1 MEFVAPRLV
10 DLAFG
15 DEGALGHGQPAPRQA
30 HPARHVLFDQQQCRA
45 LLGTE
50 VKALRNAKV
59 QMSDAYVFIKNGEAF
74 LSNMHIG
81 EYSHGNRENHA
92 PMRVRKLLLNKS
104 ELNKIEA
111 ALNEKGLTIVPTQMY
126 FVKGKAKIEIGV
138 GKGKKTHD
146 KRQTIKE
153 NESKRE
159 LARIRKR

>member
-1 MEFVAPRLV
+1 MAAK
-10 DLAFG
+10 DDG
-15 DEGALGHGQPAPRQA
+15 KKTISTNKDA
-30 HPARHVLFDQQQCRA
+30 HFRYFISDTYEAGIA

-59 QMSDAYVFIKNGEAF
+59 QMSDAYVFIKNGEAY

-104 ELNKIEA
+104 ELNKIEQ

-126 FVKGKAKIEIGV
+126 FVKGKAKVEIGV

-153 NESKRE
+153 QESKRE